1 MFWNVLYILFVLAIL
16 TAIMYGL
23 LYLMKKYLYKYD
35 SSNTGG
41 IKIKVLG
48 LHAILPKKYIC
59 VVRVHDKNYI
69 LGVSE
74 NSINVIDEL
83 ENIQIIEQK
92 PVENKMGNFIE
103 ILKKNMGIKN
113 E

>member
-1 MFWNVLYILFVLAIL
+1 MFWNILYILFILGVL
-16 TAIMYGL
+16 TVIMYGL

-35 SSNTGG
+35 NASSTGL
-41 IKIKVLG
+41 KIKVLG

-59 VVRVHDKNYI
+59 VVRVQDKNYV

-74 NSINVIDEL
+74 NSINVIDEI
-83 ENIQIIEQK
+83 ENLDYTETK
-92 PVENKMGNFIE
+92 PTSFNTGNFME
-103 ILKKNMGIKN
+103 ILKKNMGLKN